1 MRDGNDGD
9 FRLLAQIEQQ
19 PQGAMRREIANK
31 TIRQRAVV
39 IFLVGGVLTFSLLI
53 PQRLA
58 VSTLDI
64 TGH

>member
-1 MRDGNDGD
+1 
-9 FRLLAQIEQQ
+9 
-19 PQGAMRREIANK
+19 MRREIANK